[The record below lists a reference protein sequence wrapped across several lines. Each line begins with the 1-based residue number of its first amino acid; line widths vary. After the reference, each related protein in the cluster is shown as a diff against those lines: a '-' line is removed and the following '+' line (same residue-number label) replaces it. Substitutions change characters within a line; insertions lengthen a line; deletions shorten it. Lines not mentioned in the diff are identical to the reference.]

1 MMAGAMISKRSALQK
16 TIVLSTCAAEIVALN
31 ELADELNYVR
41 QILEDMGLKQGTIT
55 CYEDNKCCLEVANQ
69 NRGTA
74 QVAKYMQMRELRL
87 QEMVDERIITVVYC
101 KTIAQIADI
110 FTKCLGP
117 IIFERLWKVAT
128 GYQPAA
134 TLLDLD

>member
-1 MMAGAMISKRSALQK
+1 MMAGAMVSKRSALQK

-69 NRGTA
+69 NRGTSQA
-74 QVAKYMQMRELRL
+74 AKYMQMRELRL
-87 QEMVDERIITVVYC
+87 QEMVDNRIITVVYC
-101 KTIAQIADI
+101 KTSAQIADI

-117 IIFERLWKVAT
+117 VIFERLWKVAT
-128 GYQPAA
+128 GYQPAS

>member
-1 MMAGAMISKRSALQK
+1 M
-16 TIVLSTCAAEIVALN
+16 T
-31 ELADELNYVR
+31 
-41 QILEDMGLKQGTIT
+41 
-55 CYEDNKCCLEVANQ
+55 EDNKCCLEVANQ

>member
-41 QILEDMGLKQGTIT
+41 QILEDMDLKQGTIT
-55 CYEDNKCCLEVANQ
+55 CYYNNKCCLEVANQ

-74 QVAKYMQMRELRL
+74 QVTKYMQMRELRL
-87 QEMVDERIITVVYC
+87 QEMVDNRIITVVYC
-101 KTIAQIADI
+101 KTSAQIADI

-117 IIFERLWKVAT
+117 VIFERLWKVVT
-128 GYQPAA
+128 GYQPAS

>member
-1 MMAGAMISKRSALQK
+1 M
-16 TIVLSTCAAEIVALN
+16 ALN